1 MVGVSLLQTSLV
13 NVTDP
18 IPKSEQGSSAKI
30 ALRVELFPEG
40 AGADPLQAKRI
51 CFSGATSTLELTALP
66 QTLRKIG
73 VLPDFSA
80 DHAAAI
86 AMGQTGQ
93 HERAAVAYLRLAARG
108 DAPVIA
114 IYGLATQLFLAGQ
127 ARQARQVAQF
137 LAAIWTDDPR
147 PQAVLGTIQGATGAM
162 SEARNSLA
170 RAAHLSRRD
179 PAFRGVLRY
188 CQRELLKLQFHHQP
202 EPREPIL

>member
-18 IPKSEQGSSAKI
+18 IPKSEQGSSAMI
-30 ALRVELFPEG
+30 ALRVELFPDV

-51 CFSGATSTLELTALP
+51 CFSGAASTLELTTLQ
-66 QTLRKIG
+66 QTLRRIG
-73 VLPDFSA
+73 ALPDLFA

-86 AMGQTGQ
+86 ALGQVGQ

-114 IYGLATQLFLAGQ
+114 IYGLVTQLFVAGH
-127 ARQARQVAQF
+127 ARQARQVAHF

-147 PQAVLGTIQGATGAM
+147 PQAILGTIQGATGAM

-170 RAAHLSRRD
+170 RASHLSRRD

-188 CQRELLKLQFHHQP
+188 CQRELLKLQFHQQA